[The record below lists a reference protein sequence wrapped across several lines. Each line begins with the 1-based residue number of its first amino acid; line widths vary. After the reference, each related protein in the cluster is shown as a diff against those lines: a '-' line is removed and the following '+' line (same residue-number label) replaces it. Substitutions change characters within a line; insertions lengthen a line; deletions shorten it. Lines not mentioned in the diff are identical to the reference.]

1 MARLPERRP
10 LLYYITDRKAL
21 PGGDAL
27 PVIAAAIHAG
37 IDLIQIR
44 ERDLPTRD
52 LLAVV
57 ERAAAS
63 AVNTPTRIL
72 VNDRLDLAQLT
83 GVGLHLPAHSFP
95 VATVRDKAG
104 RALLLGASTHNFD
117 ELRAAEQAGAD
128 FAVFGPVFPT
138 SSKQVYG
145 SPLGLERLAE
155 AARSVRIPV
164 LALGGITLENAAGCL
179 RAGAAGLAAISLF
192 QTSDDLAATIRRLRT
207 LCSAGSGEE

>member
-21 PGGDAL
+21 PAQDPL

-52 LLAVV
+52 LLALV
-57 ERAAAS
+57 ERAAAL

-104 RALLLGASTHNFD
+104 RALLLGASTHNLD
-117 ELRAAEQAGAD
+117 ELRAAAQAGAD
-128 FAVFGPVFPT
+128 FAVFGPIFET
-138 SSKQVYG
+138 SSKPAYG
-145 SPLGLERLAE
+145 LPLGLDLLAE
-155 AARSVRIPV
+155 AARAVRIPV
-164 LALGGITLENAAGCL
+164 LALGGITLENAADCL

-192 QTSDDLAATIRRLRT
+192 QTSDDLSALVSRLRT
-207 LCSAGSGEE
+207 LPGPGSGEE